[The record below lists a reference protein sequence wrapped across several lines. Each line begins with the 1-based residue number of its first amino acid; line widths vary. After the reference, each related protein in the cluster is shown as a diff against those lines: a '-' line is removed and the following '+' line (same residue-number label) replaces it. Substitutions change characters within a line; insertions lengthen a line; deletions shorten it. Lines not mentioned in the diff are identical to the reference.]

1 MDVLE
6 DKKIVY
12 DHWQKWWQ
20 LLKSNHMHF
29 IANSKQ
35 TNQSEPKLLPDPRK
49 PLLRGFEAQTS
60 K

>member
-20 LLKSNHMHF
+20 LLKTNHFHF
-29 IANSKQ
+29 IAKSKY
-35 TNQSEPKLLPDPRK
+35 TNLNLNFWLIQENLLK
-49 PLLRGFEAQTS
+49 RGF
-60 K
+60 